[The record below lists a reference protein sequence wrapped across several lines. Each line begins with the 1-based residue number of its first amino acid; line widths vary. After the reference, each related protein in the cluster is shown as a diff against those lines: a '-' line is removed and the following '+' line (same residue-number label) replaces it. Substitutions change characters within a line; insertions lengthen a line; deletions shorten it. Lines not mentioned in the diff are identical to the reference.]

1 MGKKPNRSLNRR
13 IITLIFQINNGND
26 YSFICQILIWSDE
39 TVSMGINYWFPISSA
54 TLSYRWHVLVSR
66 FFLSLTIC
74 CYYHKWS

>member
-39 TVSMGINYWFPISSA
+39 TVSMGINYWFPISSP
-54 TLSYRWHVLVSR
+54 TLSYRWHVLV
-66 FFLSLTIC
+66 
-74 CYYHKWS
+74 